1 MTARAGWIVDRR
13 YDLRW
18 FLLSAVI
25 PFGFWALASL
35 TESIGGVPTVLV
47 CFLAFQLL
55 FNMPHNLQTWV
66 MSYLDVGQ
74 RRRYRVQLVRGAAVV
89 AAVVGGTALVS
100 PKFLYF
106 WVSNAIVYW
115 GYYHLVKQH
124 WGFNRLYAARGPRE
138 GHGDAD
144 IDQVTLWV
152 VTVAPLLYRWAY
164 GDMTIRVGELAITLP
179 HLPVAPWVGD
189 LAWMAALAFAA
200 GWLLRQGQRAKEG
213 RFSEGGFLLM
223 VSVMLTFWI
232 AVALCSDLVIAIV
245 IITAWHNIQYLGL
258 TWFHHGNRARRLRRE
273 APDRAPAMAGWAAD
287 GRIGLMVAVCAAYG
301 IAVFSPYFVLPAVMG
316 LPPTEAPPQAEVVLT
331 SVVALHYYV
340 DSLLWHVGANP
351 ELRRDLALQQGL

>member
-1 MTARAGWIVDRR
+1 MSTGSAWIVSPA

-18 FLLSAVI
+18 FLGSALV
-25 PFGFWALASL
+25 PFGFWGLAAL
-35 TESIGGVPTVLV
+35 TDTIGGVPTALV
-47 CFLAFQLL
+47 CFLGFQLL

-74 RRRYRVQLVRGAAVV
+74 RRRYRRELVGGAAVV
-89 AAVVGGTALVS
+89 AAIVGGTALIS
-100 PKFLYF
+100 PRFLYL

-138 GHGDAD
+138 GHGDAQ

-152 VTVAPLLYRWAY
+152 LTLGPLVYRWAF

-179 HLPVAPWVGD
+179 HPPTPAWAGD
-189 LAWMAALAFAA
+189 LAWMLVLAF
-200 GWLLRQGQRAKEG
+200 GGCWVWRQHQRAREG

-223 VSVMLTFWI
+223 I
-232 AVALCSDLVIAIV
+232 AVAVTFWLAVAVCQDLVVAIV

-258 TWFHHGNRARRLRRE
+258 TWFHHGNRARRLREE
-273 APDRAPAMAGWAAD
+273 APERAPRVAGWAAD
-287 GRIGLMVAVCAAYG
+287 GRIGWMIALCAAYG
-301 IAVFSPYFVLPAVMG
+301 IAVFSPFAILPSLMG

-340 DSLLWHVGANP
+340 DSLLWHMGSNP
-351 ELRRDLALQQGL
+351 ELRRDLAL